1 MRGIAIDRFGGP
13 ETLTLRDDLPDP
25 PVGPDTVLVRV
36 RASSVNPVDWMVRQG
51 HLSGAYPHHFPL
63 IPGWDVA
70 GVIEALGPAVRGFS
84 TGDEVYGYVRRDDV
98 QFGTYAELVPAPDRT
113 VAHRPASVSFGEAAA
128 VPLAGLTAYQ
138 ALTEALKIQAG
149 RRVLIHGAGGG
160 VGSFAVQVAKA
171 LDAIVVG
178 TASPAG
184 HEYLRSLGV
193 DEVVDYT
200 AGPVSEQLTEKVDA
214 VLDLVGGDALRDAPN
229 QLRGHSWSIA
239 SVIDPDTVRKLGG
252 TYVWVRP
259 DRTHL
264 AVLAELVD
272 TGKLRVRVAATFP
285 LERTADAHRM
295 SEEGRTRGKIVLT
308 VG

>member
-13 ETLTLRDDLPDP
+13 ETLRFREDLPDP

-36 RASSVNPVDWMVRQG
+36 TAASVNPVDWMVRQG
-51 HLSGAYPHHFPL
+51 HLANAYPHHFPL

-70 GVIEALGPAVRGFS
+70 GVVEVLGPAVRGLS
-84 TGDEVYGYVRRDDV
+84 TGDEVYGYVRRDDI

-113 VAHRPASVSFGEAAA
+113 VAHKPRSLSPAEAAA

-138 ALTEALKIQAG
+138 ALTEALKLRPG

-160 VGSFAVQVAKA
+160 VGTFAVQIARSLGA
-171 LDAIVVG
+171 TVVG

-184 HEYLRSLGV
+184 HDHLRALGA

-200 AGPVSEQLTEKVDA
+200 AGPVGEQLTEKVDA
-214 VLDLVGGDALRDAPN
+214 VLDLVGGDALLDVPN
-229 QLRGHSWSIA
+229 QLRGGLGPVA
-239 SVIDPDTVRKLGG
+239 SVVDPDTVRRLGG